1 MRVAT
6 EHRADAT
13 QRETKRA
20 LTAGSEKGV
29 SRLFK
34 EAVCLATN
42 PLGLGSSPPGA
53 AAAAVKQKKRLAE
66 RTRRLACAVGRW
78 RQSEQFVSGEHLIA

>member
-13 QRETKRA
+13 QRETRRA

-29 SRLFK
+29 SRLFR

-42 PLGLGSSPPGA
+42 PLGLGASPPGA
-53 AAAAVKQKKRLAE
+53 AAAAVKQGKFKMGMVICGSIGWLWSA
-66 RTRRLACAVGRW
+66 L
-78 RQSEQFVSGEHLIA
+78 SGK